1 MAATIH
7 EQRIIDNHK
16 RTLVKWVYISDGSQ
30 SANAT
35 LLDVSTLN
43 YALNTNGQIMTGG
56 VDRKAAYRVTIKR
69 IMGSIHTKNK
79 GKATL
84 QWHGSAN
91 SPIAV
96 ASDSFIDFNFDAQGD
111 GAVIPNPES
120 NTNGN
125 LLITTSD
132 LTSGDAFTL
141 FLDLRKDARDYDQG
155 QSRDPA
161 AFNAGPYSR

>member
-7 EQRIIDNHK
+7 EQKIIDNHK
-16 RTLVKWVYISDGSQ
+16 RTLIKWVYISDGVNV
-30 SANAT
+30 ANTT

-43 YALNTNGQIMTGG
+43 YAMNTNNRIMAGG
-56 VDRKAAYRVTIKR
+56 VDKKSNYRVTIKR

-79 GKATL
+79 GTAMI

-91 SPIAV
+91 SPIAI
-96 ASDSFIDFNFDAQGD
+96 ASDSFIDFNFDALGD
-111 GAVIPNPES
+111 GAVIPNPEA

-125 LLITTSD
+125 ILITTAN
-132 LTSGDAFTL
+132 LQAGDAFTL

-155 QSRDPA
+155 QTADPT
-161 AFNAGPYSR
+161 AFNMHGI